1 MNHEW
6 KGFADQSSASF
17 FTFCTATGF
26 KNQRRQLIVQFPHWF
41 LSVKHYHHLQMF
53 AILGGGIG
61 QKAVRCSI
69 QYDCSLY
76 WWQEINNTAGP
87 SGFRPRFTPSRWLEI
102 GFQPLTSADDGCWPA
117 MAAVCGVMGG
127 GRHPRIS
134 RSRRRTQMQD
144 KNCFVVLIW
153 ISMVLFLHLLSWP
166 CGAHKNEKIRV
177 QVLKRW
183 QWTGQSHCD

>member
-1 MNHEW
+1 M
-6 KGFADQSSASF
+6 
-17 FTFCTATGF
+17 
-26 KNQRRQLIVQFPHWF
+26 LIS
-41 LSVKHYHHLQMF
+41 LSKTLLPPTNVCHF
-53 AILGGGIG
+53 GGTG
-61 QKAVRCSI
+61 QKAVGCSI

-102 GFQPLTSADDGCWPA
+102 GFQPLTSTDDGCWPA
-117 MAAVCGVMGG
+117 MAVVCGVMGG
-127 GRHPRIS
+127 GWLEEGTQESAGPGSAPRY
-134 RSRRRTQMQD
+134 

-166 CGAHKNEKIRV
+166 CGADKKEKMWV

-183 QWTGQSHCD
+183 QWTGRSHSD